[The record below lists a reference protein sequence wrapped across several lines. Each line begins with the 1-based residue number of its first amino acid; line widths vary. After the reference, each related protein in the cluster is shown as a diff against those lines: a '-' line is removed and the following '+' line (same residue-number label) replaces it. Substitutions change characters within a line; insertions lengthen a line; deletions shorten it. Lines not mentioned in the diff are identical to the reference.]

1 MDTTITDKVYLD
13 IGLCPEMLNRQR
25 TVGSKTALCTDP
37 TSLGRIVIGL
47 YGRHLPI
54 TVSNFRSAVQQGLYT
69 GTIFHKVL
77 PGAFVQA
84 GRQGSKRQ
92 GEVFVPK
99 DSQQP
104 NPELL
109 QGASYR
115 LPHMR
120 PGTVSLM
127 LSQNDDYPDLKQ
139 ARDYHD
145 MQFLITT
152 GPGPVPVLDGEN
164 VVFGRVLEGL
174 DTIGAISTVPTFSPG
189 AKARQMN
196 AVASFLG
203 DDRAAKAR
211 AKWGRPLK
219 AVVIT
224 DGGTL

>member
-1 MDTTITDKVYLD
+1 
-13 IGLCPEMLNRQR
+13 MLNRNR

-37 TSLGRIVIGL
+37 QSLGRIVIGL
-47 YGRHLPI
+47 YGKHLPI
-54 TVSNFRSAVQQGLYT
+54 TTANFKRAVEQGLFT

-99 DSQQP
+99 DSQAP

-109 QGASYR
+109 SGASYR
-115 LPHMR
+115 LQHMR

-127 LSQNDDYPDLKQ
+127 LSQNDDYPDIKQ
-139 ARDYHD
+139 AREYRN

-152 GPGPVPVLDGEN
+152 GPGPVPTLDGEN
-164 VVFGRVLEGL
+164 VVFGRVVEGL
-174 DTIGAISTVPTFSPG
+174 GTVGSISAVPTFSPNE
-189 AKARQMN
+189 KARQMN

-203 DDRAAKAR
+203 DERAAKAR

-224 DGGTL
+224 GGGVL